1 VKIKV
6 SAGFSGKIS
15 TGNFQNMSPSFFAEV
30 EYETPHDGEE
40 LQKEIDLNQRL
51 LHDIAYKNFK
61 VVAEMAKVEK
71 IKADL
76 KGFRFYQTEKG
87 QFPSVS
93 TVNDPDYQPYVDDE
107 ALRIATAEG
116 NICHAR
122 AAHYIKTGDWVD
134 PKKLEGVAPDLIIC
148 RGRFLDYW
156 DFPGMVKRFGIT
168 GLKNGGVL
176 YNYDHK
182 YAGTNDAECLYP
194 LGGEK
199 GAEIVPTI
207 IDFKRTPDKDKNF
220 TQMAAY
226 AKCMPHIKQMMIIA
240 TNTDTQQ
247 GYSKPILSTAI
258 DKYFE
263 VFLDKRKQFAETY
276 GL

>member
-1 VKIKV
+1 MKIKV
-6 SAGFSGKIS
+6 SAGFSGKIP
-15 TGNFQNMSPSFFAEV
+15 TGHFQNMNPSFYAEM
-30 EYETPHDGEE
+30 EYELPEGHPPLDEIIE
-40 LQKEIDLNQRL
+40 QQKQ
-51 LHDIAYKNFK
+51 LHKVAYDNFK
-61 VVAEMAKVEK
+61 IVAEMAKVEK
-71 IKADL
+71 IKADM
-76 KGFRFYQTEKG
+76 KGFRFYPTDKG
-87 QFPSVS
+87 QLPSVT
-93 TVNDPDYQPYVDDE
+93 TVIDPEYESMVDDE
-107 ALRIATAEG
+107 TLRIAISEG

-134 PKKLEGVAPDLIIC
+134 PKKLDGVAPDLMIC

-156 DFPGMVKRFGIT
+156 DFPAMVKKFGIT

-176 YNYDHK
+176 VNEEHK
-182 YAGTNDAECLYP
+182 YAGTNDAECLFP

-199 GAEIVPTI
+199 GAPVIPTI

-247 GYSKPILSTAI
+247 GYSKPILSAAI

-276 GL
+276 GV